1 MKGTKDNIF
10 EAAIKV
16 FSKSG
21 YDSATMDE
29 VAREAGVA
37 KGTLYYHFS
46 SKEALFY
53 FVVER
58 GIDLIKSDIQ
68 NVVKSVQEP
77 VEKIKVI
84 SRFQLE
90 CVYENKDLFRVI
102 VSHLWGKENQHE
114 EIREQIK
121 DLIKMNSLFLENGDA
136 PLAKNEE
143 DAEMF
148 GYYLV
153 GILFSS
159 VLYEIIN
166 GEQSNSGKAVEKFID
181 YIGNGLNLRIE

>member
-1 MKGTKDNIF
+1 MRCMGCL
-10 EAAIKV
+10 
-16 FSKSG
+16 
-21 YDSATMDE
+21 
-29 VAREAGVA
+29 
-37 KGTLYYHFS
+37 LYTS
-46 SKEALFY
+46 
-53 FVVER
+53 
-58 GIDLIKSDIQ
+58 
-68 NVVKSVQEP
+68 
-77 VEKIKVI
+77 
-84 SRFQLE
+84 
-90 CVYENKDLFRVI
+90 
-102 VSHLWGKENQHE
+102 
-114 EIREQIK
+114 
-121 DLIKMNSLFLENGDA
+121 NGDA